1 MHPQNILYSLFCLIC
16 DKSFPVEHQRKDDL
30 GRHCTSKKH
39 VDLLN
44 SKRAQ
49 RPMTQLFE
57 AVGSDVDK
65 LISAAEVKVTG
76 FLAKHICHLQL
87 PTI

>member
-1 MHPQNILYSLFCLIC
+1 
-16 DKSFPVEHQRKDDL
+16 
-30 GRHCTSKKH
+30 
-39 VDLLN
+39 
-44 SKRAQ
+44 
-49 RPMTQLFE
+49 MTQLFE